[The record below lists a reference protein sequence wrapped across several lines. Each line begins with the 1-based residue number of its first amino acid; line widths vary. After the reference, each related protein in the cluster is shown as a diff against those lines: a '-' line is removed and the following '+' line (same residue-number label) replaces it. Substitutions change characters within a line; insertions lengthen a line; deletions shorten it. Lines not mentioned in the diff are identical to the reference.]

1 MESEMLEAVVF
12 ALSTYVGSLRGY
24 ETVKTHLPTLVTKL
38 TELSANKTWDEDLPH
53 YGLPLIGRFKTETGE
68 RAFVIPMT
76 STTASGLQPLK
87 WTIRLLKRLDDE
99 KEIGR
104 NWLFAEKPGSPKQ
117 AKMKKYEKEI
127 FSRLIQI
134 QRERPDLI
142 PESVDV
148 QEDYGLARMFRRGAT
163 TRARNAGVN
172 TDDINAQNRWRS
184 ELASKGRGFTG
195 SMKDLY
201 TDFLQSSELLL
212 KFSKVL

>member
-1 MESEMLEAVVF
+1 MELQDSFQRTWDKTAGVEMESEMLEAVVF
-12 ALSTYVGSLRGY
+12 ALSTYVGSLQGY

-38 TELSANKTWDEDLPH
+38 TELSVNKTWDEDLPH

-127 FSRLIQI
+127 FSRL
-134 QRERPDLI
+134 
-142 PESVDV
+142 
-148 QEDYGLARMFRRGAT
+148 GLGL
-163 TRARNAGVN
+163 G
-172 TDDINAQNRWRS
+172 
-184 ELASKGRGFTG
+184 LG
-195 SMKDLY
+195 
-201 TDFLQSSELLL
+201 
-212 KFSKVL
+212 